1 MKIGDKIKFFLFGV
15 EEVGTI
21 YYIDKKEKTVSVE
34 SNGYNYPDIR
44 TFKKLPKKRSDN
56 PSHKS
61 YVPPWYIL
69 K

>member
-15 EEVGTI
+15 EQEGNI
-21 YYIDKKEKTVSVE
+21 YHIDEKEKTVSVE
-34 SNGYNYPDIR
+34 CDGYNYPSIQ